1 MNDDRFLLLMFSFI
15 TLIILILI
23 LTHIPR
29 AVPHHEPAIIDKNKI
44 QLLPSYRF

>member
-1 MNDDRFLLLMFSFI
+1 MMTDSYFNVFLC

-29 AVPHHEPAIIDKNKI
+29 AIPHMD
-44 QLLPSYRF
+44 SYCR

>member
-1 MNDDRFLLLMFSFI
+1 MNDDRFLLLMFSFV

-29 AVPHHEPAIIDKNKI
+29 AVPEQEPAIIDKNKI
-44 QLLPSYRF
+44 QLLPSYVI